1 MTTRSSRAD
10 RRVRDDLRI
19 KRAAVQQ
26 SVKERG
32 KNIFVCK
39 IVAVKQMAAVRRDG
53 GENLIVQLAVFLVN
67 DQLAAFLHPR
77 GVGIDPLE
85 AAEHAAVIHLVAIDD
100 RHGVCKRRSIV
111 ERLRENRAPAGR
123 LAVYIVL

>member
-1 MTTRSSRAD
+1 MTTRSSGLTDASGT
-10 RRVRDDLRI
+10 I
-19 KRAAVQQ
+19 CASSAAVQQ
-26 SVKERG
+26 SVKERS
-32 KNIFVCK
+32 KNIFVRK

-100 RHGVCKRRSIV
+100 RHGVRKRRGVV